1 MLGSHTEMPVFPIGG
16 EAKRK
21 WGGKAPQLLIN
32 SWDGI
37 STRCLGQ
44 RQGKKRE
51 ISALLPSQG
60 TEEWWKA
67 MKQQCVGSTP
77 AERLEVDTA
86 CSSLQLQ
93 RRKWSKQEWPPFS
106 YCPLSWHMYSKNHP
120 GPRCPV
126 ISGRKAELPGW
137 GTMKSSR
144 IDLWP
149 LFSLYFLPS
158 PAELQN
164 VEPPKAS
171 SPSFGQFTSVPSL
184 NKRLMITFLHYTERG
199 IISIVTTYLHLLRIR
214 KQTNKG
220 EISLK

>member
-1 MLGSHTEMPVFPIGG
+1 MGRESPSTVDQQLRWNIYYVPGPEAGKEKRNICFASFIGDWGMMKGNETAVCGFNTSREAGSRHSMFKFTITEKKMKQTGVTPIF
-16 EAKRK
+16 
-21 WGGKAPQLLIN
+21 
-32 SWDGI
+32 
-37 STRCLGQ
+37 
-44 RQGKKRE
+44 
-51 ISALLPSQG
+51 LLP
-60 TEEWWKA
+60 
-67 MKQQCVGSTP
+67 
-77 AERLEVDTA
+77 
-86 CSSLQLQ
+86 
-93 RRKWSKQEWPPFS
+93 PPR
-106 YCPLSWHMYSKNHP
+106 HMYSRNHP